1 MDLAVT
7 KDKKRKIQNGF
18 IKELKTN
25 KVLFLMLLVPLI
37 YVIIQFYLP
46 MAGLVVAFKNYNY
59 NDGIFGSPWCGFQN
73 FVFLFQSQYAW
84 EITRNT
90 LLYNLVFIFLG
101 LILGV
106 TFAVLLSEI
115 KNKFMGKVYQ
125 SMIFLP
131 YFFSWVVVSYM
142 VYAILEPQNGLLT
155 KSIFPALGLTAPD
168 WYSSPQYWPFILT
181 FCNVWKTIGYGTVIY
196 IAGIAGIDQ
205 TYYEAATLDGCGK
218 FKQIWYVTLPFLKPM
233 MIVLTI
239 MALGN
244 IFRSDFGLF
253 YQVTRD
259 SGPLFPLTNTID
271 TYVYRGLIVDGNIGM
286 SSAAGF
292 YQSCVGFIVV
302 LIANVIIGKISP
314 EDKVF

>member
-1 MDLAVT
+1 MDLAAT
-7 KDKKRKIQNGF
+7 KDKKQKKSGF
-18 IKELKTN
+18 LKELKTN
-25 KVLFLMLLVPLI
+25 KVLFLMLLVPFI
-37 YVIIQFYLP
+37 YIIIQFYLP
-46 MAGLVVAFKNYNY
+46 MAGLVVAFKNYNFS
-59 NDGIFGSPWCGFQN
+59 DGLFNSPWCGLDN
-73 FVFLFQSQYAW
+73 FNFLFQSQYAW

-90 LLYNLVFIFLG
+90 LLYNIVFIFLG
-101 LILGV
+101 LVLGV
-106 TFAVLLSEI
+106 GFAVLLSELRNQI
-115 KNKFMGKVYQ
+115 AGKFYQ
-125 SMIFLP
+125 SIIFLP

-142 VYAILEPQNGLLT
+142 VYALLDPQNGMMT
-155 KSIFPALGLTAPD
+155 KTICPLFGWTAPD
-168 WYSSPQYWPFILT
+168 WYTTPQYWPFILV

-218 FKQIWYVTLPFLKPM
+218 FKQIWYVTIPFLKPM

-259 SGPLFPLTNTID
+259 SGPLYPLTNTID
-271 TYVYRGLIVDGNIGM
+271 TYVYRGLIVDGNVGM

-292 YQSCVGFIVV
+292 YQSCVGFVVV
-302 LIANVIIGKISP
+302 LIANLIIGKISP
-314 EDKVF
+314 EDRVF